1 MIRPATPADW
11 PGIWDILEPVFRAG
25 TTYAIAR
32 DITEHAARDYW
43 LHTPAACY
51 VYADADAGSVLGTF
65 YIRTNA
71 QGGGAHVCN
80 CGYVTA
86 DAARGRGIAET
97 MCRFSQTAA
106 AGLGYKAMQFNM
118 VLASNT
124 GAVRLWDRLGYDT
137 VGRLPKVFNHPDI
150 GFVDGLVMYKWLN
163 DAS

>member
-11 PGIWDILEPVFRAG
+11 PGIWAMLEPVFRAG

-32 DITEHAARDYW
+32 DITEVAARDYW

-51 VYADADAGSVLGTF
+51 VHEDAGSLLGTF

-80 CGYVTA
+80 CGYITA
-86 DAARGRGIAET
+86 QAARGRGIAKA
-97 MCRFSQTAA
+97 MCLHSQTAA
-106 AGLGYKAMQFNM
+106 TGLGYKAMQFNM

-124 GAVRLWDRLGYDT
+124 GAVRLWDSLGYDT
-137 VGRLPKVFNHPDI
+137 VGRLPKAFDHPDL
-150 GFVDGLVMYKWLN
+150 GFVDGFVMFKWLN
-163 DAS
+163 GSV